1 RAVRLSAKPTAHR
14 WERPVPPSPSPLV
27 YHLRRLVAL
36 GDPAL
41 DAVLL
46 ERFTRERDEGA
57 FATLMGRHGPLVL
70 GVCRR
75 ILADCN
81 AAEDAFQATFL
92 ILARRAASLRQ
103 PAELAGWLHGV
114 AVRVARRARRAP
126 RRRRTLRPPAGAPE
140 PPAPPPHPLAAPTA
154 HHVARPPGAGAP

>member
-1 RAVRLSAKPTAHR
+1 LLRAVRLSEKSAAHR
-14 WERPVPPSPSPLV
+14 WERPVAPSPSPLV

-36 GDPAL
+36 RDPAL

-46 ERFTRERDEGA
+46 ERFTHERDEGA

-75 ILADCN
+75 ILADFN

-114 AVRVARRARRAP
+114 AVRVARRARRG
-126 RRRRTLRPPAGAPE
+126 RRRRRAVRPPADGPR
-140 PPAPPPHPLAAPTA
+140 PPTPPPWPS
-154 HHVARPPGAGAP
+154 